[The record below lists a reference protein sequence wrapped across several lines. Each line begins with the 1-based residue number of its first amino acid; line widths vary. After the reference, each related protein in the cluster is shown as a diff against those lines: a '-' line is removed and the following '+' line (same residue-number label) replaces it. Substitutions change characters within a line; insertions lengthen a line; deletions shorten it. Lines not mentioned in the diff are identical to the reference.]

1 MKKKNHSAKT
11 AKTAKSYLPTAD
23 SEKAPF
29 QFRGTQ
35 GLSALRN
42 RGTRTGISS
51 KLFCAA
57 IKAKQA
63 CPGATASFLDRLK
76 LFSTSSRL
84 LDGCWMAI
92 FGAPTLISHPKPF
105 VTLEDISN
113 TVLYGSNDLR
123 ARGTHSNFDAALFSP
138 HTSVLLSRLLSI
150 SSYGHATHQKND
162 GSKPFKASSL
172 HTCSVGA
179 TRSQRKGRI

>member
-1 MKKKNHSAKT
+1 MVVLHLAQVLHLFLQNSKESWKNEKKNHSAKT

-84 LDGCWMAI
+84 LDGYFRCTNSD
-92 FGAPTLISHPKPF
+92 FSPETKPVVTLQA
-105 VTLEDISN
+105 LEDISN
-113 TVLYGSNDLR
+113 TVLYGSNDLK
-123 ARGTHSNFDAALFSP
+123 ARGTHSNFDAALF
-138 HTSVLLSRLLSI
+138 
-150 SSYGHATHQKND
+150 
-162 GSKPFKASSL
+162 
-172 HTCSVGA
+172 
-179 TRSQRKGRI
+179 RSGM